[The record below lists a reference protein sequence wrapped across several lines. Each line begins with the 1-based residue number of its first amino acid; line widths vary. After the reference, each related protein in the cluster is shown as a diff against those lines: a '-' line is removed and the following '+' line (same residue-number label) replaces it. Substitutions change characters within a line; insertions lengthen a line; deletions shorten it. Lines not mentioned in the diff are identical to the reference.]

1 MPDQQ
6 PTAQDA
12 QASSGAEQRT
22 APDRQAQAAGQP
34 TASSA
39 QPAPAATDAPHAGML
54 HARKPM
60 DPTGIA
66 AFVPPTV
73 AVAIACTA
81 YIWLGLGHSAGS
93 WTIAPALITLVVGV
107 TIVAGY
113 MELLTGAPPSMEEQ
127 FDEHTLSED
136 DVHVHGLTSHDL
148 PLDNPSRPGLLSR
161 RPANG
166 AGQTPAAATTRA
178 GSDLSRGASS

>member
-12 QASSGAEQRT
+12 QASSAEQPT
-22 APDRQAQAAGQP
+22 TPDGQVPAAGQP
-34 TASSA
+34 TASGA
-39 QPAPAATDAPHAGML
+39 KAAPAPHTGRL

-66 AFVPPTV
+66 AFVPPTI

-81 YIWLGLGHSAGS
+81 YIWLGLGHTAGS
-93 WTIAPALITLVVGV
+93 WVIALALITLVVGV

-136 DVHVHGLTSHDL
+136 DVHVHGLTAHDL
-148 PLDNPSRPGLLSR
+148 PLDNPARPDMLSR
-161 RPANG
+161 RSTRG
-166 AGQTPAAATTRA
+166 AGQPAAATTRA
-178 GSDLSRGASS
+178 GSDLSRGAST